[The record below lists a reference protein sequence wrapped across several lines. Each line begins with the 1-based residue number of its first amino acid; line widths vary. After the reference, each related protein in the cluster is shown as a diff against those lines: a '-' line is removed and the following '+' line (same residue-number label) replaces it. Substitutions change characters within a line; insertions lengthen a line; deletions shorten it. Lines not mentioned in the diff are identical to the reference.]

1 MKKII
6 KCILIMLVMISF
18 SINLYAKENSESSL
32 NISFITENN
41 TQYME
46 GVDIYLYKLASYN
59 NDKFEWDEIY
69 NDFKIDFDKIT
80 DEDFVSATQK
90 LDEYVKS
97 NNINPN
103 YKITTDSKGLAN
115 ITFENGIY
123 LISLNEVEKNNIV
136 YKPYPYIVPMPYMDE
151 KGISSNELSVELK
164 YDRYDTQELNSLEQ
178 VPEKV
183 ETPVNSQSTKVKA
196 GDYMPIISVGLI
208 IISLIVIII
217 VIKRKK
223 DKDK

>member
-6 KCILIMLVMISF
+6 KCILIMLVMICF

-97 NNINPN
+97 N
-103 YKITTDSKGLAN
+103 YKITTDSKGQAN

-164 YDRYDTQELNSLEQ
+164 YDRQEVTLQ
-178 VPEKV
+178 QAPEKV
-183 ETPVNSQSTKVKA
+183 ETPVNSQSFSIKA

-208 IISLIVIII
+208 IFSLIVIII